1 MVTLTGSFVSVALL
15 ISGNYTVVFVRFDL
29 FCLLFW
35 VLVDILINVTNF
47 LRNESFVYIFDGEK
61 TMPIF
66 GKIKFVCKLIH
77 LERDDAENVAT
88 RKYIKTKQTCMKVI
102 RICLCGVRGEE
113 RYNQQQSFTTV
124 SRQGHI
130 VVKVLALW
138 QGCH

>member
-1 MVTLTGSFVSVALL
+1 ML
-15 ISGNYTVVFVRFDL
+15 FVRFDL

-77 LERDDAENVAT
+77 FERGYAENVAT
-88 RKYIKTKQTCMKVI
+88 RRYIKYESDKRV
-102 RICLCGVRGEE
+102 CLCGVRGEE
-113 RYNQQQSFTTV
+113 RYNHQQSFTTAC
-124 SRQGHI
+124 RQGHI
-130 VVKVLALW
+130 VDKVLPLW
-138 QGCH
+138 FKNRIKIFCKYVKFCIKP

>member
-1 MVTLTGSFVSVALL
+1 MTGSFVSVASL
-15 ISGNYTVVFVRFDL
+15 ISGITRSGVRSFRSFLSVVL
-29 FCLLFW
+29 

-88 RKYIKTKQTCMKVI
+88 RKYIKTKQNKHV
-102 RICLCGVRGEE
+102 
-113 RYNQQQSFTTV
+113 
-124 SRQGHI
+124 
-130 VVKVLALW
+130 
-138 QGCH
+138 